1 MKQYLEAE
9 IGYVL
14 SRIRQ
19 EDAVLELG
27 CGYGRVL
34 HPLMGKAKWAAGIDT
49 SFESLLM
56 AKELIGLAYFS
67 PVMNM
72 DAGFLGFRDRTF
84 DIVLC
89 IQNGISAFS
98 IDRRALIEEA
108 VRVTKLEG
116 TVLFS
121 SYSHRF
127 WEDRLHWFRLQAK
140 KGLIGEID
148 EEKTGQGIIVC
159 KDGFRTST
167 VGPEEFISLTSGIG
181 SKVTLTEVDGSSLF
195 CEIRV

>member
-1 MKQYLEAE
+1 MSKT
-9 IGYVL
+9 
-14 SRIRQ
+14 
-19 EDAVLELG
+19 
-27 CGYGRVL
+27 
-34 HPLMGKAKWAAGIDT
+34 KWGVGIDT

-56 AKELIGLAYFS
+56 AKDLIEPGYFC
-67 PVMNM
+67 PLMNM
-72 DAGFLGFRDRTF
+72 DAGFLGFRDQTF

-108 VRVTKLEG
+108 VRVTKLAG

-127 WEDRLHWFRLQAK
+127 WEDRLLWFRHQAK
-140 KGLIGEID
+140 QGLIGEID
-148 EEKTGQGIIVC
+148 EERTGEGIIVC
-159 KDGFRTST
+159 KDGFRASS

-181 SKVTLTEVDGSSLF
+181 SKVTLTEVDGSSIF